1 MSSQESLREEE
12 IRLSRRYARF
22 VMNNR
27 RIIFAIVA
35 LTTLLAAF
43 QIHKLDIRNDPDTL
57 LPPSNRY
64 VATNAYA
71 ESHFGM
77 GNMMVVGVEIKEGDI
92 YQPWFINMVQEI
104 HQKMADLPTSRPE
117 NFLSLAAQ
125 KVKYMGTDENGLI
138 FKRLIPTEG
147 VSLTDEE
154 LASQQLQF
162 LKRGLEE
169 NPVMAPM
176 LLHGE
181 DGAGNRCQFSDGECT
196 AKAAFIIGD
205 YTDGVKEIYVPWVEQ
220 VLELLAPYSKDERV
234 EILVAGEPYF
244 LAYMM
249 LELKKKWWLFAISIA
264 IVILILFKEFG
275 NLRRAVIP
283 LVGVSA
289 TIITTLGLMGFSQF
303 KLTTMMVL
311 TPMLLLAIGIGHAV
325 QITRRH
331 IQEREEGASTEEAGA
346 NAIAHTIV
354 PASLSIVTDVAGF
367 ATLSLVDISF
377 YKAYAYFG
385 MFGMFTLLI
394 TTTTLIPLLLVTF
407 PDRTQDPD
415 TVTDQKSAETN
426 TLGVWLAEL
435 LTGPKKWLPA
445 ALVALILLVSTYYTG
460 IIHGTQDDL
469 MPGVEKGINY
479 ARAAFKEESI
489 TIKHIT
495 RLSEIMPGVI
505 SLSVPIRGK
514 EPIKPLCEEMM
525 EDVEPPLCHDSEEM
539 GAQGIFNKAEVIA
552 DIVAMEE
559 WMRNHPYIGFTGS
572 YAQYIRLVNMLMSA
586 EPGEKVNLAD
596 LTVPT
601 RAAMLAVDP
610 EDDRN
615 PDEIISMYNG
625 LLETMTSAG
634 ELSAFVNNQTWN
646 EGVVLGFVNTMDPKK
661 THQTVAD
668 IQAYIEKHKN
678 DPGFSQVH
686 FGLRN
691 QDTSGDTNHLSKPG
705 PDYIAPGIGGFLG
718 ATEATWEVSIKE
730 WLRGPLQTATAIF
743 VIGALM
749 FRSLAISGMLVS
761 VLLITLFA
769 QYGLAG
775 YFTATENWSG
785 NLHFANLVA
794 LSIAMG
800 LGVDYSIYIIF
811 RLREEM
817 ASTNQN
823 WKLALTNT
831 LSSTGSAVIASV
843 IVLLGSFIPLVST
856 ELGNTWGLGMYIGEA
871 IIIDV
876 FTALTFLPLMIWLF
890 KPAYV
895 FGKKQVR

>member
-1 MSSQESLREEE
+1 MSSQESPRTKEE
-12 IRLSRRYARF
+12 LFSRRYAKF
-22 VMNNR
+22 VMENR
-27 RIIFAIVA
+27 RIILAIVA
-35 LTTLLAAF
+35 FITLLAAF

-71 ESHFGM
+71 EKHFGM
-77 GNMMVVGVEIKEGDI
+77 GNMMVIGVEVKEGDI
-92 YQPWFINMVQEI
+92 YKPWFINMVQEI
-104 HQKMADLPTSRPE
+104 HQKMAELPAARPE
-117 NFLSLAAQ
+117 NFMSLAAQ
-125 KVKYMGTDENGLI
+125 KVKYMGADENGLV
-138 FKRLIPTEG
+138 FKRLIPTQG
-147 VSLTDEE
+147 ISLDDPA
-154 LASQQLQF
+154 LAKKQLDF
-162 LKRGLEE
+162 LKEGLQD
-169 NPVMAPM
+169 NPVMSPM
-176 LLHGE
+176 LLYGE
-181 DGAGNRCQFSDGECT
+181 DSNGEVCRFTPGNDCT

-205 YTDGVKEIYVPWVEQ
+205 YTDNVKEIYVPWVEQ
-220 VLELLAPYSKDERV
+220 VLEIVAPYDADNRV

-249 LELKKKWWLFAISIA
+249 LELQRKWWLFVISLA
-264 IVILILFKEFG
+264 IVVIILLKEFG
-275 NLRRAVIP
+275 SLRRAIIP
-283 LVGVSA
+283 LIGVGA

-325 QITRRH
+325 QITRRYL
-331 IQEREEGASTEEAGA
+331 QERQSGDSPQECGI
-346 NAIAHTIV
+346 NAISHTIV
-354 PASLSIVTDVAGF
+354 PATLSIVTDVAGF

-385 MFGMFTLLI
+385 MFGMFTLII
-394 TTTTLIPLLLVTF
+394 TTTTLIPLLLVMLN
-407 PDRTQDPD
+407 DKDSQA
-415 TVTDQKSAETN
+415 DQPLKTELTREKK
-426 TLGVWLAEL
+426 LGSWLANL
-435 LTGPKKWLPA
+435 LTGPLKWIPA
-445 ALVALILLVSTYYTG
+445 AVVVVIIAVSAHYTD
-460 IIHGTQDDL
+460 IANGTKDDL

-514 EPIKPLCEEMM
+514 EPLKPLCEDME

-539 GAQGIFNKAEVIA
+539 GEQGIFNNADVIA
-552 DIVAMEE
+552 EIVAMEE
-559 WMRNHPYIGFTGS
+559 WMRNHPNIGFTGS
-572 YAQYIRLVNMLMSA
+572 YAQYIRLVNMLMAA
-586 EPGEKVNLAD
+586 EPGEKPNLDNLMVQTKA
-596 LTVPT
+596 T
-601 RAAMLAVDP
+601 MLAADP
-610 EDDRN
+610 DDDRN
-615 PDEIISMYNG
+615 PDEIVAMYNG
-625 LLETMTSAG
+625 LLETMTSDG
-634 ELSAFVNNQTWN
+634 ELSAFVNNDTWN

-661 THQTVAD
+661 THKTVAD

-678 DPGFSQVH
+678 DPGFSKVN

-691 QDTSGDTNHLSKPG
+691 QDTSGDNNHLSKPG
-705 PDYIAPGIGGFLG
+705 PDYVTPGIGGFLG

-743 VIGALM
+743 LIAALM
-749 FRSLAISGMLVS
+749 FRSLAVASMLVS

-775 YFTATENWSG
+775 YFTSIENWSG

-817 ASTNQN
+817 QVGDKS
-823 WKLALTNT
+823 WKEALSNT
-831 LSSTGSAVIASV
+831 LSSTGSAVVASV
-843 IVLLGSFIPLVST
+843 IVLLGSFVPLVST

-876 FTALTFLPLMIWLF
+876 FTALTFLPLMVWLF
-890 KPAYV
+890 KPSYV
-895 FGKKQVR
+895 FGKK

>member
-1 MSSQESLREEE
+1 MSSQESLRREE
-12 IRLSRRYARF
+12 IPFSQRYARF
-22 VMNNR
+22 VMKHR
-27 RIIFAIVA
+27 RSIFAIVA
-35 LTTLLAAF
+35 FVTLLAAF

-71 ESHFGM
+71 EKHFGM
-77 GNMMVVGVEIKEGDI
+77 GNMMVIGVEVKDGDI

-104 HQKMADLPTSRPE
+104 HQKMADLPASRPE
-117 NFLSLAAQ
+117 NFMSLAAQ
-125 KVKYMGTDENGLI
+125 KVKYMGADENGLV

-147 VSLTDEE
+147 ISLTDSK
-154 LASQQLQF
+154 LATEQMQF
-162 LKRGLEE
+162 LKEGLQD
-169 NPVMAPM
+169 NPVMSPM
-176 LLHGE
+176 LLYGE
-181 DGAGNRCQFSDGECT
+181 DSNGKVCRFTPGADCT

-205 YTDGVKEIYVPWVEQ
+205 YTDDVKEIYVPWVEQ
-220 VLELLAPYSKDERV
+220 VLEVVEPYSRDDRV
-234 EILVAGEPYF
+234 DILVAGEPYF

-249 LELKKKWWLFAISIA
+249 LELKRKWWLFAISIA
-264 IVILILFKEFG
+264 IVVFILLKEFG
-275 NLRRAVIP
+275 TMRRAIIP

-325 QITRRH
+325 QITRRYL
-331 IQEREEGASTEEAGA
+331 QELELNDSAEESGI
-346 NAIAHTIV
+346 NAIAHTV
-354 PASLSIVTDVAGF
+354 TPATLSIITDVAGF

-385 MFGMFTLLI
+385 MFGMFTLI
-394 TTTTLIPLLLVTF
+394 VTTTTLIPLLLVMY
-407 PDRTQDPD
+407 PGSQSESEGVSKDELARE
-415 TVTDQKSAETN
+415 KK
-426 TLGVWLAEL
+426 LGNWLAGL
-435 LTGPKKWLPA
+435 LTGPMKWIPA
-445 ALVALILLVSTYYTG
+445 AVVVV
-460 IIHGTQDDL
+460 IIAISAHFTDIANGSKDDL

-479 ARAAFKEESI
+479 ARAAFKKESI
-489 TIKHIT
+489 TIQHIT

-514 EPIKPLCEEMM
+514 EPLKPLCEDME

-539 GAQGIFNKAEVIA
+539 GEQGIFNSADVIA

-559 WMRNHPYIGFTGS
+559 WMRSHPYIGFTGS
-572 YAQYIRLVNMLMSA
+572 YAQYIRLVNMLMAA
-586 EPGEKVNLAD
+586 EPGEKPSLDDMIVRTKA
-596 LTVPT
+596 T
-601 RAAMLAVDP
+601 MLAADP
-610 EDDRN
+610 DDDRN

-625 LLETMTSAG
+625 LLETMTSDG
-634 ELSAFVNNQTWN
+634 ELSAFVNNHTWN

-661 THQTVAD
+661 THRVVAD

-678 DPGFSQVH
+678 DPGFSKVN

-691 QDTSGDTNHLSKPG
+691 QDASGDNNHLSKPG
-705 PDYIAPGIGGFLG
+705 ADYVAPGIGGFLG
-718 ATEATWEVSIKE
+718 ATEATWEVSMKE

-743 VIGALM
+743 IIVALM
-749 FRSLAISGMLVS
+749 FRSLAVAGMLIS

-775 YFTATENWSG
+775 YFTSVENWSG

-811 RLREEM
+811 RLKEEM
-817 ASTNQN
+817 EDGKKS
-823 WKLALTNT
+823 WKQALSST

-876 FTALTFLPLMIWLF
+876 FTALTFLPLMVWVF

-895 FGKKQVR
+895 FGKR

>member
-1 MSSQESLREEE
+1 MPSQESLREEE
-12 IRLSRRYARF
+12 ARFSRRYAQF
-22 VMNNR
+22 VMKHR
-27 RIIFAIVA
+27 RMIFAIVA
-35 LTTLLAAF
+35 FVTLLAAF

-77 GNMMVVGVEIKEGDI
+77 GNMMVVGVEVKEGSI

-104 HQKMADLPTSRPE
+104 HQKMTALPASRQE
-117 NFLSLAAQ
+117 NFMSLAAQ
-125 KVKYMGTDENGLI
+125 KVKYMGTDENGLV
-138 FKRLIPTEG
+138 FKRLIPTAG
-147 VSLTDEE
+147 ISLSDGS
-154 LASQQLQF
+154 LAKAQLKF
-162 LKRGLEE
+162 LKDGLED

-181 DGAGNRCQFSDGECT
+181 DRNGKRCQFSDEGVCT

-205 YTDGVKEIYVPWVEQ
+205 YSDDVKEIYVPWVEQ
-220 VLELLAPYSKDERV
+220 VLEVLAPYSDDDRV
-234 EILVAGEPYF
+234 DILVAGEPYF

-249 LELKKKWWLFAISIA
+249 LELKRKWWLFVISIT

-283 LVGVSA
+283 LVGVGA

-331 IQEREEGASTEEAGA
+331 IQEREGGAGPEEGGI

-354 PASLSIVTDVAGF
+354 PATLSIVTDVAGF

-394 TTTTLIPLLLVTF
+394 TTTTLIPLLMVMF
-407 PDRTQDPD
+407 PSKKHDAQPIP
-415 TVTDQKSAETN
+415 AEERALEKN
-426 TLGVWLAEL
+426 LGHWLADL

-445 ALVALILLVSTYYTG
+445 LVVVLILALSTHYTG
-460 IIHGTQDDL
+460 ITHGSKDDI

-479 ARAAFKEESI
+479 ARAAFKKESI

-514 EPIKPLCEEMM
+514 EPLKTLCEEME

-539 GAQGIFNKAEVIA
+539 GEQGIFNNADVIA
-552 DIVAMEE
+552 DIAAMEE
-559 WMRNHPYIGFTGS
+559 WMRNHPNIGFTGS
-572 YAQYIRLVNMLMSA
+572 YAQYIRLVNMLMA
-586 EPGEKVNLAD
+586 VEPGEKTNLD
-596 LTVPT
+596 DMMIQT
-601 RAAMLAVDP
+601 RATMLAADP
-610 EDDRN
+610 DDDRN
-615 PDEIISMYNG
+615 PDEIVAMYNG
-625 LLETMTSAG
+625 LLETMTSDG
-634 ELSAFVNNQTWN
+634 ELSAFVNNDTWN

-668 IQAYIEKHKN
+668 IQAYIEEHKN
-678 DPGFSQVH
+678 DPGFSKVN

-691 QDTSGDTNHLSKPG
+691 QDTSGDSNHLSQPG
-705 PDYIAPGIGGFLG
+705 PDYVAPGIGGFLG
-718 ATEATWEVSIKE
+718 ATEATWEVSMNE
-730 WLRGPLQTATAIF
+730 WLLGPLQTATAIF
-743 VIGALM
+743 IIAALM
-749 FRSLAISGMLVS
+749 FRSLLVSGLLVS

-775 YFTATENWSG
+775 YFTSIENWSG

-811 RLREEM
+811 RLREEIQEGKN
-817 ASTNQN
+817 S
-823 WKLALTNT
+823 WKQALSNT
-831 LSSTGSAVIASV
+831 LSSTGSAVVASV

-895 FGKKQVR
+895 FGNKQT